1 MKFEQYVNNILN
13 RFPKLKIIIKRI
25 YQRIMYIFSKKK
37 KVVGNVLRI
46 TPSDE
51 YEYFFGYY
59 DKSPWNINE
68 NYIICLRAKNTWKN
82 VAPTECAEIILI
94 DTTKDMSDES
104 RIRILGT
111 THAWNVQQGCMLQ
124 WLGPDF
130 SKRVIYNDF
139 RDNKFCSI
147 ILDIETNEEKVFEI
161 PVYSVASNGL
171 FALSLDFSRLHT
183 LSPGYGYSNL
193 NDLTKDELIP
203 DGACIKKIDLDTG
216 TVSDILSYK
225 EIIEFD
231 YRKEMNNSI
240 HKVNHIMLSPNNKRF
255 MVLHRWLKDG
265 RRYTR
270 LVTCDIT
277 GKNLYNLSDDDMV
290 SHCYWK
296 NDNEILAFEHTN
308 KTGNGYYLMKDKTQQ
323 YKHLWKEIIDDG
335 HPSYSPNGKYII
347 TDSYPNRSRV
357 QSLKIMINDTNYK
370 KIAEV
375 FSPFKYDNNTRCDLH
390 PRWDRKSEKICFDGT
405 FEGKRG
411 LYYIDIR
418 NFVNKH
424 LVLNE
429 KECKSVVEGMVSCVI
444 PTYKRSDTLC
454 RAIDSV
460 LNQTYEKI
468 EILVIDDNIPNDEY
482 SKEVQKKMKKYS
494 NNPQVRLIKQE
505 EHRNGAVARNVGIKE
520 ANGEFIAFLDDD
532 DEWLPEKI
540 AKQMKYLH
548 KNNLDIV
555 SCLYTICKNG
565 LEISKCH
572 QYDSDNIQFKVFSRE
587 VSIYTSNIIIKKEIV
602 LKYGGFD
609 ESLLRHQDL
618 QFLIDGL
625 EFGKFGVL
633 NLYLTK
639 IHIDSDINKPD
650 TLKLIEYKKHFFESV
665 NGIFNKY
672 SKVEKRMIKN
682 AHKYEVAYAALK
694 NKKFILAFK
703 YIIKAG
709 IDIKSIKALI
719 ARFRNR

>member
-1 MKFEQYVNNILN
+1 MKIEQYINNILN
-13 RFPKLKIIIKRI
+13 RFPKIKKVIKRI

-37 KVVGNVLRI
+37 KVIGNVIRI
-46 TPSDE
+46 TPNDE

-59 DKSPWNINE
+59 DKSPWNMDE
-68 NYIICLRAKNTWKN
+68 NYMICLRAKNTWEN
-82 VAPTECAEIILI
+82 VAPAESAEIILI
-94 DTTKDMSDES
+94 DTNKDIVDES
-104 RIRILGT
+104 RIQVLGT

-130 SKRVIYNDF
+130 SKKIIYNDF

-147 ILDIETNEEKVFEI
+147 ILDIETKEEKVLDI

-183 LSPGYGYSNL
+183 LGPGYGYSNL
-193 NDLTKDELIP
+193 NDLTKDQLIP
-203 DGACIKKIDLDTG
+203 DGACIRKIDFNTG
-216 TVSDILSYK
+216 KVSDILSYK

-231 YRKEMNNSI
+231 YRKEMDNAN
-240 HKVNHIMLSPNNKRF
+240 HKVNHIMLSPDNKRF
-255 MVLHRWLKDG
+255 MVLHRWFKDG
-265 RRYTR
+265 RKYTR

-296 NDNEILAFEHTN
+296 NNDEILAFEHKN

-323 YKHLWKEIIDDG
+323 YKHLWKEVIDDG
-335 HPSYSPNGKYII
+335 HPSYSPNGKYVI
-347 TDSYPNRSRV
+347 TDSYPNRSRM
-357 QSLKIMINDTNYK
+357 QTLKIMIDDNNYK

-375 FSPFKYDNNTRCDLH
+375 FSPFRYDNDTRCDLH
-390 PRWDRKSEKICFDGT
+390 PRWDRKSEKICFDST

-418 NFVNKH
+418 NYVNKH
-424 LVLNE
+424 SILKE
-429 KECKSVVEGMVSCVI
+429 KECKNVIKGMVSCVI

-454 RAIDSV
+454 RAIESV
-460 LNQTYEKI
+460 LNQTYKNI
-468 EILVIDDNIPNDEY
+468 EVIVVDDNIPNNEY

-494 NNPQVRLIKQE
+494 NNIKVRLIQQH
-505 EHRNGAVARNVGIKE
+505 EHRNGAVARNIGIKE
-520 ANGEFIAFLDDD
+520 AKGEFIAFLDDD

-540 AKQMKYLH
+540 EKQMEYLYD
-548 KNNLDIV
+548 NSLDIV

-572 QYDSDNIQFKVFSRE
+572 QYDSDNIQFKVFSRDI
-587 VSIYTSNIIIKKEIV
+587 SIYTSNIIIKKETV

-633 NLYLTK
+633 GLYLTK
-639 IHIDSDINKPD
+639 IHADSDINKPD
-650 TLKLIEYKKHFFESV
+650 ALKLIEYKKYFFESV
-665 NGIFNKY
+665 NEIFNKY

-694 NKKFILAFK
+694 SKKIILAIK

-709 IDIKSIKALI
+709 FDIKSIKALMI
-719 ARFRNR
+719 RFRNR